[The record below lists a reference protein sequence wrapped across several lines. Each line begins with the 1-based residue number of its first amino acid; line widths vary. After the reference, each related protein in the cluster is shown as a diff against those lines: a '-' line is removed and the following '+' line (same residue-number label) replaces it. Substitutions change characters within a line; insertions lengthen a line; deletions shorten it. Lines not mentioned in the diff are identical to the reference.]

1 MAAGRAA
8 AEGEGPAAKV
18 ANKVA
23 ESPKAAPAKRRA
35 ARAPVKRDAAATRQ
49 RILDAARRAF
59 CDHGYE
65 GARVDRIAA
74 AARANVQMI
83 YRYYGGK
90 EDLYLAV
97 LEDTYASIR
106 TLEREL
112 DLAALA
118 PVEGMRRLVEFTFDY
133 LRDNPDFA
141 AIIRNEN
148 MMGGRFVRKLAM
160 VPDTTTPLM
169 AALSDLLDRGHAEGV
184 FRPKIDPPELYVTIL
199 SLCIIHM
206 AQRHTLS
213 VMFQRDLGAEE
224 WLGAWRARAVD
235 VVLTYL
241 TAPRG

>member
-8 AEGEGPAAKV
+8 AEGDGPAAKV

-74 AARANVQMI
+74 AARANVQML

-112 DLAALA
+112 DLAALP

-169 AALSDLLDRGHAEGV
+169 APHQNCVRHMTTEQKAPTFTRSSMTTAVAYPNKTPPSLLIQ
-184 FRPKIDPPELYVTIL
+184 K
-199 SLCIIHM
+199 
-206 AQRHTLS
+206 
-213 VMFQRDLGAEE
+213 GA
-224 WLGAWRARAVD
+224 GA
-235 VVLTYL
+235 
-241 TAPRG
+241 